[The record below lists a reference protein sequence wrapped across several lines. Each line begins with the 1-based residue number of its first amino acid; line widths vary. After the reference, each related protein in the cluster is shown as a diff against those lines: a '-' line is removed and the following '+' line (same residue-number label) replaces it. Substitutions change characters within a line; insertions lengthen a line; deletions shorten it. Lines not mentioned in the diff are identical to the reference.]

1 MGRLKIDV
9 DVDVDGCAI
18 VRPAGPL
25 NALTYGRLRDTLLK
39 CAAQIPA
46 AVIVDLRSVKAG
58 TVSALTVFS
67 SVWMRTADWP
77 GVPILLFGVPI
88 DGAVQ
93 LIASQVPRF
102 VPVFPHLDA
111 AKESLHRSP
120 EHGRDVLALPLATAS
135 TAAARRYVIATCE
148 TWHLTAEVADDA
160 ATIATEFVENPLL
173 YDTTEALVRLKL
185 RDGMLTIAV
194 SDVDLATAV
203 PSGSP
208 TVDLPS
214 PGLLLAPRLAVA
226 WGCTPTSNG
235 GKVMWAV
242 LRVDTSPTRTSPRAR
257 SAGCDRFPA
266 GT

>member
-1 MGRLKIDV
+1 MSRLKIDV
-9 DVDVDGCAI
+9 NVDVDGCAI
-18 VRPAGPL
+18 VRPSGPL

-39 CAAQIPA
+39 CAAEVPV
-46 AVIVDLRSVKAG
+46 AVIVDLRSVKAS

-67 SVWMRTADWP
+67 AVWMRTADWP
-77 GVPILLFGVPI
+77 GVPMLLFGVPV
-88 DGAVQ
+88 DGEVQ
-93 LIASQVPRF
+93 LTASQVARF

-120 EHGRDVLALPLATAS
+120 EQRPVELGLQLATAS

-148 TWHLTAEVADDA
+148 TWHLTAEIADDA

-173 YDTTEALVRLKL
+173 YDTAEALVRLKL

-214 PGLLLAPRLAVA
+214 PGLLMAPRLAVA

-242 LRVDTSPTRTSPRAR
+242 LRVDTTKNSCRTKKRPP
-257 SAGCDRFPA
+257 D
-266 GT
+266 